1 LNAARAG
8 TDVETGPIDNSA
20 VTKGVIAT
28 PHKTASEVGAQ
39 VLRDGGNAVDAA
51 IAANAVLCVVY
62 PHMTS
67 VAGDLMAIVWPAG
80 ASTPVGLIGA
90 GRSGA
95 LATIEAVRARGHS
108 TMPERGVLTVT
119 VPGTVEAWGRLLERF
134 GTWGLGAVMEPAAS
148 LAAEGYIITPRLS
161 ESLRS
166 AAGLLGSEPGAQALY
181 PPMEA
186 GMLLRNADLAAVLHD
201 VGRSGISGFYRGE
214 IAAQIVA
221 AIARR
226 DGLVTAADLATH
238 RSQWV
243 EPVAMKYRDIT
254 VYELPPPTQGLAA
267 LAMLARL
274 SLLEPSDLQP
284 GPQFVGHLRRIRDT
298 SYALRDRYI
307 TDPDFASAPLEP
319 FLDPSHAAVGGAG
332 PREGGDTV
340 YLCAADEHG
349 NLVSLIQS
357 VAFDFGSGVVAEG
370 TGMLLQNRGCYF
382 KLDPQ
387 HVNRLE
393 PRKRTMHTLI
403 PAMAARDGKPWAIF
417 GTMGGEG
424 QPQIQAQVLVNLV
437 DHHLDPSEA
446 VARPRVRVQAGGAR
460 VSIEA
465 DYPHAAELARA
476 DRTFQL
482 MPRHHHSFGHS
493 QAIVIDG
500 VNSWRAAADP
510 RSDGSAE
517 YVP

>member
-1 LNAARAG
+1 
-8 TDVETGPIDNSA
+8 
-20 VTKGVIAT
+20 VIAT

-67 VAGDLMAIVWPAG
+67 VAGDLMAIIWPAG
-80 ASTPVGLIGA
+80 ASAPVGLIGA

-95 LATIEAVRARGHS
+95 LATIEAVRARGHDV
-108 TMPERGVLTVT
+108 MPERGVLTVT

-134 GTWGLGAVMEPAAS
+134 GTFGLGAVLEPAAS
-148 LAAEGYIITPRLS
+148 LAAEGYLITSRLS
-161 ESLRS
+161 EFLRS
-166 AAGLLGSEPGAQALY
+166 GATLLGSEPAAQALY

-186 GMLLRNADLAAVLHD
+186 GMVLRNPDLASVLRD
-201 VGRSGISGFYRGE
+201 IGRSGIGGFYRGRV
-214 IAAQIVA
+214 AAAIVA
-221 AIARR
+221 AIERR
-226 DGLVTAADLATH
+226 DGLVTAADLASH
-238 RSQWV
+238 RSHWV
-243 EPVAMKYRDIT
+243 EPIAMKYRDVT
-254 VYELPPPTQGLAA
+254 VYELPPPTQGLTA
-267 LAMLARL
+267 LALLARL
-274 SLLEPSDLQP
+274 SLLERAALQP
-284 GPQFVGHLRRIRDT
+284 GPEFVGHLKRVRDS

-307 TDPDFASAPLEP
+307 TDPDFASAPIEP
-319 FLDPSHAAVGGAG
+319 FLDPSYVAVGGPG
-332 PREGGDTV
+332 PRDGGDTV

-382 KLDPQ
+382 SLDPQ

-403 PAMAARDGKPWAIF
+403 PAMVARDGKPWAIF

-424 QPQIQAQVLVNLV
+424 QPQIQAQVLINLV
-437 DHHLDPSEA
+437 DHGLDPSEA
-446 VARPRVRVQAGGAR
+446 VARPRIRVQAGGAR
-460 VSIEA
+460 TSIEA
-465 DYPHAAELARA
+465 DYPHAAELARS
-476 DRTFQL
+476 DRSLQL
-482 MPRHHHSFGHS
+482 MPRHHHSFGHA

-500 VNSWRAAADP
+500 PNAWRAGADP
-510 RSDGSAE
+510 RSDGSVE
-517 YVP
+517 FSK